1 MFTIC
6 SKATSR
12 AESMVSSRPVMPDQ
26 IVITEKT
33 SQAKDV
39 RAAVGWRYGDVL
51 AAEGHLLD
59 LLEPEDVVPAW
70 KRWSP
75 IILRPE
81 GLYDTR
87 PARGGNKAAKLKA
100 IREALRFAK
109 RVWLATDC
117 DREGQLIGQEI
128 LEHYKYRGEVMR
140 VLFTA
145 QDSQTIRDAF
155 GRAKPNA
162 EYASLYA
169 AAVARRQADQ
179 IYNLSLTRTATVILG
194 RGARRVIGV
203 GRVKTPTLA
212 IVCTRELE
220 IRNFV
225 PLAYFEV
232 VAMAKVA
239 GGEFLMRHAPDERI
253 VRREIAEDVVKAAEG
268 FAGALAVRVED
279 KRQGPPKLH
288 DLPSLQ
294 KLCSSRF
301 GWSASKTLEVAQQLY
316 DGSGKKIITYPRAEV
331 RYLPQSQ
338 IADVP
343 RMVAG
348 LRAGQ
353 SFGAIPLP
361 DPPVIRRGASGAFH
375 DKGLQ
380 GASHHAVIP
389 NVNTIDKL
397 PEVWPRLSPDEKRL
411 FDVIARAY
419 LAALM
424 PDFRYRQ
431 TTATLDVRGYE
442 FRAAGRQ
449 PIDPGWRAAF
459 PDWQPA
465 DEKGD
470 AAQLLPPLGDGET
483 AQLHD
488 PRIEDKE
495 TRPPP
500 RYNEGTLIEAMQ
512 NAWRF
517 VDDEALRERLK
528 EAKGIGTPATRAEII
543 GGLKRQDFLTA
554 QGKNIVPTESGLS
567 LFAILRQAD
576 PALVDPGVT
585 AQLECLLDDVVLGKQ
600 QMIGAI
606 DAVCEVAER
615 IIGRLKDGAS
625 AEGPPALGASTGH
638 GAGTYPPTPAM
649 KRFADS
655 LVRQHGIK
663 PPPGYKTSIGI
674 CRKFLSE
681 HAPRKTDKEADG
693 ETAGRLDAK
702 PASPAQLSYATM
714 IATGKG
720 VVIPD
725 EAKANAAALS
735 AWIDQNR
742 PARRRNAGRETAS
755 KPTGSSAPRSTAQ
768 KKTKPRTRKAAAAA
782 ASTAAPTE
790 SATGTPL
797 RIPYGNKD
805 VALRLGARYRPGG
818 WYAPPGADLTA
829 FGERGW
835 L

>member
-1 MFTIC
+1 
-6 SKATSR
+6 
-12 AESMVSSRPVMPDQ
+12 MPDQ
-26 IVITEKT
+26 IIITEKT

-39 RAAVGWRYGDVL
+39 RAAVGSRYGNIL
-51 AAEGHLLD
+51 AAEGHLFD
-59 LLEPEDVVPAW
+59 LLEPEEVVPAW

-75 IILRPE
+75 ILLRPE

-87 PARGGNKAAKLKA
+87 PAAGGNKAAKLKA
-100 IREALRFAK
+100 IREALRSAT

-128 LEHYKYRGEVMR
+128 LEHYKYRGDVMR

-155 GRAKPNA
+155 GRAKPNS
-162 EYASLYA
+162 EYARLYA

-179 IYNLSLTRTATVILG
+179 IYNLSLTRSATVILG
-194 RGARRVIGV
+194 RGSRRVIGV

-212 IVCTRELE
+212 IVCKRELE
-220 IRNFV
+220 IRDFV

-232 VAMAKVA
+232 VATAKVA
-239 GGEFLMRHAPDERI
+239 GGEFQMRHAPEGRI
-253 VRREIAEDVVKAAEG
+253 VRRELAETIAKAADG
-268 FAGALAVRVED
+268 FEGALAVRVED

-301 GWSASKTLEVAQQLY
+301 GWLASKTLEVAQELY
-316 DGSGKKIITYPRAEV
+316 DGRGKKIITYPRAEV

-343 RMVAG
+343 RLVAG
-348 LRAGQ
+348 LQAGQ
-353 SFGAIPLP
+353 PFGAIPLP
-361 DPPVIRRGASGAFH
+361 DPPVIRRGASGAFY
-375 DKGLQ
+375 DKGLE
-380 GASHHAVIP
+380 GASHHAIIP
-389 NVNTIDKL
+389 NVNTADKL
-397 PEVWPRLSPDEKRL
+397 PEVWPRLSPDERRL

-431 TTATLDVRGYE
+431 TTATLDARGFE
-442 FRAAGRQ
+442 FRAGGRQ
-449 PIDPGWRAAF
+449 PIDLGWRAAF
-459 PDWQPA
+459 PEWQPA

-470 AAQLLPPLGDGET
+470 GAQLLPQLRDGET
-483 AQLHD
+483 AQLQD
-488 PRIEDKE
+488 PKIEDKE

-517 VDDEALRERLK
+517 VEDDVLRERLK

-543 GGLKRQDFLTA
+543 GGLKRQGFLVA
-554 QGKNIVPTESGLS
+554 QGKTIVPTETGLS
-567 LFAILRQAD
+567 LFGILKQAD

-600 QMIGAI
+600 EMVDAI
-606 DAVCEVAER
+606 DAVCNVAER
-615 IIGRLKDGAS
+615 IIGRLKEGAGT
-625 AEGPPALGASTGH
+625 AGPCVLGAAADD

-649 KRFADS
+649 KRFADG
-655 LVRQHGIK
+655 LVRQKGIR
-663 PPPGYKTSIGI
+663 PPRGYKTSIAI

-681 HAPRKTDKEADG
+681 HAPRKGDGKADG
-693 ETAGRLDAK
+693 KADAEAAGTGEGSSV
-702 PASPAQLSYATM
+702 SPAQLRYATK
-714 IATGKG
+714 IAIGKG

-725 EAKANAAALS
+725 EAKANAAAIS
-735 AWIDQNR
+735 SWIDSNR
-742 PARRRNAGRETAS
+742 PSKRRTGGRRTAS
-755 KPTGSSAPRSTAQ
+755 RPAKSMAPRSTTP
-768 KKTKPRTRKAAAAA
+768 KRKSRKRETDAADI
-782 ASTAAPTE
+782 STAAETE
-790 SATGTPL
+790 SVTGTPL

-805 VALRLGARYRPGG
+805 IALKLGARYRPGG
-818 WYAPPGADLTA
+818 WYAPPGIDLAA